1 LLTAECVSKPADF
14 MAAKL
19 LIAKGT
25 VLDESIAD
33 PEVSL
38 KPFLQK

>member
-1 LLTAECVSKPADF
+1 

-19 LIAKGT
+19 LIAKGVT
-25 VLDESIAD
+25 LDDTIAD